1 MYTNRCQIDEAPLSW
16 NGLRASGIL
25 EDTVGLYG
33 DAWLREARDRIKP
46 PPDQSIESQAC
57 TPSDFDQLADAVEKA
72 IKAALIENHGSIP
85 AKHDHQKLVAI
96 CQNTGVW
103 DVLPPALRALVQEVE
118 SYRSAVRISAE
129 DLADAASK
137 RKEFEK
143 YFSVARRLIDYMEYH
158 VIGNDSVLRRLKVA

>member
-1 MYTNRCQIDEAPLSW
+1 M
-16 NGLRASGIL
+16 GLH
-25 EDTVGLYG
+25 G

-46 PPDQSIESQAC
+46 SFAKSVESQGLSA
-57 TPSDFDQLADAVEKA
+57 DFDQLADAIEKA

-103 DVLPPALRALVQEVE
+103 DVLPPALQTLVQEVE
-118 SYRSAVRISAE
+118 SYRSAMEMNAQDS
-129 DLADAASK
+129 ADAASM
-137 RKEFEK
+137 RVELGE
-143 YFSVARRLIDYMEYH
+143 YFDVTRRLIDYMEYH